1 MRSDDGGTGGPR
13 RGRTPSVRAAL
24 ALLVGV
30 GVLYVVAGIPLQLV
44 LGEAGLALAQL
55 TLLGLPVLVF
65 VAARRY
71 DVVETLSMRRPT
83 GRAVRGAV
91 LLMAGGVPLA
101 WYLAWL
107 QSFVIPVPVEVLEAM
122 RAFLATDDPLRIL
135 WLLVLVAAIP
145 AVCEELLFRGALLS
159 GLRSALPVGGA
170 VVVSG
175 VIFGLFHLSPQTAF
189 RFLPTAWLGILLAWI
204 VVESRS
210 LLLAMGL
217 HFVNN
222 AAILLITVMPVT
234 RDLASDPDRPPPIVL
249 LPVALV
255 LFGLGARTLGVRP
268 ARPAME
274 QPG

>member
-1 MRSDDGGTGGPR
+1 M
-13 RGRTPSVRAAL
+13 
-24 ALLVGV
+24 LLVGV
-30 GVLYVVAGIPLQLV
+30 GVLYVAAGIPLQLV

-107 QSFVIPVPVEVLEAM
+107 QSFVVPVPVEVLEAM

-255 LFGLGARTLGVRP
+255 LLGLGARTLGVRP